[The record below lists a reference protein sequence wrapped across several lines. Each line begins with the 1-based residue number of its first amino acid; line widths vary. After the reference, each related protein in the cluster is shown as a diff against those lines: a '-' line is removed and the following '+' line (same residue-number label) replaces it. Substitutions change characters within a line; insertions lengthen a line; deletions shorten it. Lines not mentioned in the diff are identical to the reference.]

1 MRALCLVF
9 VLSVCGCLPLAKV
22 AAAASWLGS
31 VLDAAEA
38 ASVVYHQR
46 HPSMEREQAFAVA
59 LKRARLAVVAMKG
72 AALAGSESDAVAARK
87 EVLEAYR
94 ALREL
99 LAEGHVL
106 DAAPAVG
113 GSETSAPMPEPV
125 ALPTV
130 DEVAAK
136 L

>member
-9 VLSVCGCLPLAKV
+9 ILSVCGCLPLAKV

-46 HPSMEREQAFAVA
+46 HPSMQREQEFAVA

-87 EVLEAYR
+87 EALEAYR

-99 LAEGHVL
+99 LADGHVL
-106 DAAPAVG
+106 DAAPATG

-125 ALPTV
+125 TLPTV